1 MRAHETIEA
10 PLTATRDPQ
19 IEEHEAVDDRKFP
32 AIEEREIQDLCETVF
47 HVKQPDHD
55 AQKSSTAP
63 E

>member
-1 MRAHETIEA
+1 
-10 PLTATRDPQ
+10 LTATRDPQ